1 MIRVLVV
8 EDEPVAADAH
18 RAYVERTPGF
28 SAVAVAGTGVHAV
41 YDGHCALFDSETN
54 ELVPLGGL

>member
-18 RAYVERTPGF
+18 VAYVQRVEGFEVVGQATHRPGDY
-28 SAVAVAGTGVHAV
+28 ADPHQ
-41 YDGHCALFDSETN
+41 D
-54 ELVPLGGL
+54 LG